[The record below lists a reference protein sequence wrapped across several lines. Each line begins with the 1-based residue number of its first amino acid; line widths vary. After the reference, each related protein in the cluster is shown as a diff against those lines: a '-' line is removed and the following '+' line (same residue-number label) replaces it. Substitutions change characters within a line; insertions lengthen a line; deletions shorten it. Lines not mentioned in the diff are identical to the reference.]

1 MQKFVFRSALRPNQ
15 ISFSHNQDPMLTL
28 AFAEGQAPAHLTDQ
42 QGTPWLDD
50 QGSMCA
56 RTFSTEDLHWID
68 CPGLG
73 VFTFSAD
80 SREVQVWPEPGTERE
95 TVIEAFSWLLQRVIL
110 QALGWEVLHA
120 SAVAGPAGAFAFC
133 GRSGSGKSTLAFA
146 FHQEGWRQLA
156 DDGLVLRLDRDRVMT
171 CPLPFRPR
179 LRAGAR
185 AHFVHARMNLSP
197 APELTREVPLTA
209 VFMLRQDATLAHPRI
224 SPVPK
229 VRAFSQLL
237 PYAHCFDTEDP
248 KHTRRFIH
256 DYLCL
261 SARVPVYTLYY
272 RPEFKNLLQLMCAV
286 MAAAK
291 GTTRL

>member
-1 MQKFVFRSALRPNQ
+1 
-15 ISFSHNQDPMLTL
+15 MLTL
-28 AFAEGQAPAHLTDQ
+28 AFADGKAPVHLTAQ

-50 QGSMCA
+50 QGSVCA
-56 RTFSTEDLHWID
+56 WTFSRDDLHWID

-73 VFTFSAD
+73 VFAFSAG
-80 SREVQVWPEPGTERE
+80 SREVQVWPKPDGKRAA
-95 TVIEAFSWLLQRVIL
+95 VIDAFSRLLQPVIL
-110 QALGWEVLHA
+110 QALGWVALHA

-146 FHQEGWRQLA
+146 FCQEGWRQLA

-179 LRAGAR
+179 LRAGSR
-185 AHFVHARMNLSP
+185 AHFVRARMNLSP
-197 APELTREVPLTA
+197 APEWQTTEVPLTA
-209 VFMLRQDATLAHPRI
+209 VFMLRQDATLASPRI

-261 SARVPVYTLYY
+261 SARVPVYTLDY
-272 RPEFKNLLQLMCAV
+272 RPEFKNLPQLMCAV
-286 MAAAK
+286 IAAAR
-291 GTTRL
+291 GTTFSSGSPSPAKLTRSC